1 MQKHSYW
8 EVIAML
14 LRFHVFSQ
22 TNGEKWGE
30 MKIFLLFSF
39 IYYKKRLTLQKIPYC
54 VLLRLRKGALPMG

>member
-1 MQKHSYW
+1 
-8 EVIAML
+8 ML
-14 LRFHVFSQ
+14 LHFSIFSQ
-22 TNGEKWGE
+22 TKGEKWGE